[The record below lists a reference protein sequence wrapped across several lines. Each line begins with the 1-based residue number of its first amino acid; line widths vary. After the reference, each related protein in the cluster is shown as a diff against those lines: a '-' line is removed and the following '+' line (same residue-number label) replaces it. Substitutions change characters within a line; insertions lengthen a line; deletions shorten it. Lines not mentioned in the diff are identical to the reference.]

1 MVYEPPLNRTSE
13 IDGLCMEIAEPAPR
27 ECRSGSQGPQR
38 EGHGTA
44 RIRETRQVV
53 VEPPF
58 LPFLSPA
65 ATPTRQS
72 TPMQPPIWR
81 PIWRHF
87 IRAFGGPSSP
97 GGIRSCSPR
106 VQSLRPESR
115 SAPSFRS
122 ESAAQPGS

>member
-38 EGHGTA
+38 AGHGTA

-53 VEPPF
+53 VEQPF

-65 ATPTRQS
+65 ATPIRQLAP
-72 TPMQPPIWR
+72 THP

-87 IRAFGGPSSP
+87 NHANGVMSSGCLAALRRP
-97 GGIRSCSPR
+97 GHPVVLS
-106 VQSLRPESR
+106 QSV
-115 SAPSFRS
+115 A
-122 ESAAQPGS
+122 SAA